1 MAVVRRVTGLL
12 LCIFTTVCV
21 LSGDCRPTPVC
32 DPSDYTTSPNPPIPD
47 LPRQFSAVI
56 EANFV
61 QLDQSTLVREYF
73 DEIGNRGR
81 FEIAHSSSVVV
92 GIFDYNLGEV
102 FLIPDPYTGDGCSVY
117 NISQSTSLS
126 IFGFRVV
133 NGSMHIGTVGRFF
146 RLSSNVSAN
155 YLGQEDVRG
164 IMCGHWQTC
173 TAMGNKSYTLDYYFS
188 TADWAFSANPNGS
201 QIPVQVILNESRSD
215 GPNLNHVYSF
225 VDFVP
230 GPLSVPDTV
239 FMVPTGLPCRGRIP
253 GQPLPALPNF
263 FTTYLET
270 VSPARQTANCAR
282 VCIRVGRLSM

>member
-12 LCIFTTVCV
+12 LCIFTFAYV
-21 LSGDCRPTPVC
+21 LSGDCRPTLVC

-61 QLDQSTLVREYF
+61 QLDQSALVREYF

-81 FEIAHSSSVVV
+81 FEIAHSSSAIV

-102 FLIPDPYTGDGCSVY
+102 FLIPDPNTGDGCSVH
-117 NISQSTSLS
+117 NLIRQSSLS
-126 IFGFRVV
+126 FFGFRIV
-133 NGSMHIGTVGRFF
+133 NGSVHIGTVGRFF

-164 IMCGHWQTC
+164 IMCDHWQTC
-173 TAMGNKSYTLDYYFS
+173 TVMENKSYTLDYYFS

-201 QIPVQVILNESRSD
+201 QIPVQVVLNESQSAT
-215 GPNLNHVYSF
+215 PNLNHIYSF
-225 VDFVP
+225 VDFVS
-230 GPLSVPDTV
+230 GPQSVPDKV

-263 FTTYLET
+263 FTVYSET
-270 VSPARQTANCAR
+270 VSQARQTARYAR
-282 VCIRVGRLSM
+282 VCI